1 MSTKKYGFTTRQ
13 IHAEGHNKPL
23 RAHSMPIFQ
32 SSTFLFDS
40 PEQGAALFKGEQEG
54 YIYTRLS
61 NPTTQALER
70 TLADLEGADDAAAF
84 ASGLAATDGLLMPF
98 LTGGDHIISG
108 DTLYGPVLNI
118 FGTMWAKWGIKTT
131 FINTTDLDQLKNAIR
146 PETKFFY
153 FESPANPTNRITD
166 IAAVCKIC
174 HERGVK
180 VVIDGT
186 YATPYNQQPLSLGC
200 DFVVH
205 SATKYL
211 NGHGDIVAG
220 CVMGSKQGIT
230 SVKEYRAATGAII
243 SPFDSYLF
251 LRGLKTLSM
260 RMERHNRNAQA
271 IAEFLHN
278 HPDVKSVAYPGLPSD
293 PGHEIAK
300 KQMTGYSGMI
310 AFELKGGFEAAKELL
325 KNTKVI
331 ILAVSLGTL
340 DSLIQ
345 HPASMTHC
353 KVSKELREKQGLT
366 DSLIRLSV
374 GCEDIDDLIT
384 DLEQAI
390 ARSKAAVGA

>member
-1 MSTKKYGFTTRQ
+1 
-13 IHAEGHNKPL
+13 
-23 RAHSMPIFQ
+23 
-32 SSTFLFDS
+32 
-40 PEQGAALFKGEQEG
+40 
-54 YIYTRLS
+54 
-61 NPTTQALER
+61 
-70 TLADLEGADDAAAF
+70 
-84 ASGLAATDGLLMPF
+84 
-98 LTGGDHIISG
+98 
-108 DTLYGPVLNI
+108 
-118 FGTMWAKWGIKTT
+118 
-131 FINTTDLDQLKNAIR
+131 
-146 PETKFFY
+146 
-153 FESPANPTNRITD
+153 
-166 IAAVCKIC
+166 
-174 HERGVK
+174 
-180 VVIDGT
+180 
-186 YATPYNQQPLSLGC
+186 
-200 DFVVH
+200 
-205 SATKYL
+205 
-211 NGHGDIVAG
+211 
-220 CVMGSKQGIT
+220 
-230 SVKEYRAATGAII
+230 
-243 SPFDSYLF
+243 
-251 LRGLKTLSM
+251 
-260 RMERHNRNAQA
+260 MERHNRNAQA